1 MRVVFVCVLILIS
14 AFIFGQDTSVQAAA
28 QQLRIIYGDVNY
40 DGKINNTDSIIVNRH
55 IAAEKSKEIYQ
66 KQSRLDFE
74 REILYCCR
82 HR

>member
-1 MRVVFVCVLILIS
+1 MCANINQCIY
-14 AFIFGQDTSVQAAA
+14 FGQDTSVQAAA

-66 KQSRLDFE
+66 NIQTGF
-74 REILYCCR
+74 
-82 HR
+82 